1 LDAKASVGEPPY
13 NNAMVGKP
21 AYSADGA
28 LVKAQLAAK
37 ASVGE
42 PSMS

>member
-1 LDAKASVGEPPY
+1 LAAKASVGEPSY

-21 AYSADGA
+21 AYLSDKA

-37 ASVGE
+37 ASDGE
-42 PSMS
+42 H